1 MSNATLQIQN
11 ELAGPLTLDIRLDK
25 YGSKVIRTRLA
36 GKGQTGD
43 SVDVGDVATLDD
55 LNANPEF
62 QALFSAGSI
71 STSLVAGDSDVPGCD
86 ANTAVP
92 TAEGLGGTEWIAA
105 ASAPADGTDH
115 LIIASMPYAALVL
128 DSQFMLGTPEG
139 GADTWTLYDAAAAG
153 GNTLSQAFNANAAAG
168 RQRDDGTGGA
178 AAGVPQPLAKGDP
191 VYINKS
197 AGTTSV
203 GTIMILLQ
211 RIS

>member
-1 MSNATLQIQN
+1 MSNGTLQIQN
-11 ELAGPLTLDIRLDK
+11 ELAGPLSLDIRLDK
-25 YGSKVIRTRLA
+25 YGQKVIRTKLA

-62 QALFSAGSI
+62 QALYSAGSI
-71 STSLVAGDSDVPGCD
+71 STAVATGTSVVPGSD
-86 ANTAVP
+86 MSTAVP
-92 TAEGLGGTEWIAA
+92 NAEGLGGAEWLAVQ
-105 ASAPADGTDH
+105 SAPADGTDH
-115 LIIASMPYAALVL
+115 NIVASMPWPALVL
-128 DSQFMLGTPEG
+128 DSQFMLATPEG
-139 GADTWTLYDAAAAG
+139 GVDTWTLYDAAAAG
-153 GNTLSQAFNANAAAG
+153 GNTLSQAFDANAVAG

-178 AAGVPQPLAKGDP
+178 AAGTPPALAKGDP
-191 VYINKS
+191 IYVNKS